1 MVRRS
6 FCVLKFKTRG
16 GEKNAMDLSRRD
28 FMKLSGAT
36 AGGLFLPAGFAATAL
51 AASDIM
57 FSLHKPIGE
66 AATICPYCSCG
77 CGLLIATGPDGHIIN
92 SEGDPDNI
100 NNRGALDPKS
110 ISVRSMSQSDRRLKK
125 PLYRAPGSDKFEEKD
140 WNWVID
146 ELAKRIKKARDE
158 TFEKTNA
165 DGVTVN
171 RTQAIAF
178 LGGAA
183 NNDEECY
190 LAVKLARALGLVNIE
205 HQARI

>member
-1 MVRRS
+1 
-6 FCVLKFKTRG
+6 
-16 GEKNAMDLSRRD
+16 
-28 FMKLSGAT
+28 MKLSGASV
-36 AGGLFLPAGFAATAL
+36 GGLFLPAGFAAS
-51 AASDIM
+51 AAAAAAT
-57 FSLHKPIGE
+57 FPLHKAIGE

-110 ISVRSMSQSDRRLKK
+110 ISVRSLSVSERRLRK
-125 PLYRAPGSDKFEEKD
+125 PLYRAPGSDQFEEKEWD
-140 WNWVID
+140 WMITEV
-146 ELAKRIKKARDE
+146 AKRIKDTRDA

-171 RTQAIAF
+171 RTQGIAF

-190 LAVKLARALGLVNIE
+190 LAVKLARALGLVYIE

>member
-1 MVRRS
+1 V
-6 FCVLKFKTRG
+6 K
-16 GEKNAMDLSRRD
+16 EAMELSRRD
-28 FMKLSGAT
+28 FIKLSGAT
-36 AGGLFLPAGFAATAL
+36 TGGLFLPASFATKAL
-51 AASDIM
+51 AASGTL

-110 ISVRSMSQSDRRLKK
+110 ISVRSMSQSERRLKK
-125 PLYRAPGSDKFEEKD
+125 PLYRAPGSDQFQEVEWDWAIEE
-140 WNWVID
+140 V
-146 ELAKRIKKARDE
+146 AKRIKTTRDE
-158 TFEKTNA
+158 TFETTNA

-171 RTQAIAF
+171 RAQGLAF

-190 LAVKLARALGLVNIE
+190 LAVKLARALGLVFIE

>member
-1 MVRRS
+1 
-6 FCVLKFKTRG
+6 
-16 GEKNAMDLSRRD
+16 
-28 FMKLSGAT
+28 MKLSSASV
-36 AGGLFLPAGFAATAL
+36 GGLFLPAGFAASAV
-51 AASDIM
+51 AATGII
-57 FSLHKPIGE
+57 FPLHKPIGE
-66 AATICPYCSCG
+66 AATVCPYCSCG
-77 CGLLIATGPDGHIIN
+77 CGLLIATGPDGHIVN

-110 ISVRSMSQSDRRLKK
+110 ISVRSMSQSERRLKN
-125 PLYRAPGSDKFEEKD
+125 PLYRAPGASDFEEVS
-140 WNWVID
+140 WEWAIAEV
-146 ELAKRIKKARDE
+146 AKRIKDTRDK
-158 TFEKTNA
+158 TFEKTNQ

>member
-1 MVRRS
+1 MK
-6 FCVLKFKTRG
+6 L
-16 GEKNAMDLSRRD
+16 ARRD
-28 FMKLSGAT
+28 FLKLSGA
-36 AGGLFLPAGFAATAL
+36 AVGGLLLSSGDGGVAL
-51 AASDIM
+51 AQGIKP
-57 FSLHKPIGE
+57 FPLHKPISE

-77 CGLLIATGPDGHIIN
+77 CGLIIATGAEGHIIN
-92 SEGDPDNI
+92 AEGDPDNPQ
-100 NNRGALDPKS
+100 NRGALDPKS
-110 ISVRSMSQSDRRLKK
+110 IAVAQLSRSELRLKK

-140 WNWVID
+140 WDWAIAEV
-146 ELAKRIKKARDE
+146 AKRIKATRDS

-165 DGVTVN
+165 KGVTVN
-171 RTQAIAF
+171 RTQGIAF